1 MAKISDLIINT
12 PEKNEVEGVF
22 HKHPKGFGFVNPLD
36 AVDKSNDIFISPKF
50 TKSAMDGDTVLVRVL
65 HQKNAKRGADGQIIK
80 ITKRSVTETVG
91 SYQSLSSRQSKLTGY
106 KGTIQLYNDKITD
119 PLYIKQPLPEVQE
132 GDVVRVKVTQHP
144 DENKAFE
151 GQMLEIIGHKDDV
164 GIDILEVLCAMKI
177 PQEFT
182 AETMAQTEAIPE
194 ELTEEDFVGRDDYRS
209 EITYTIDGEDSKDLD
224 DAIHVKKLDNGN
236 YELGVHIADVSH
248 YVTDG
253 SPLDEEAFARATS
266 VYVTDRVVPML
277 PVKLSNNLCS
287 LNEAQER
294 LTMSCVME
302 INNSGKIINYKI
314 GPSVIKT
321 TYRMTYSTVN
331 KMLNKGQEGHR
342 GSLEQFPKIVDSV
355 AIAGELHALL
365 EEMRHQRG
373 MIEFDE
379 SEAKVILDEK
389 GHAIDVVKRERGTA
403 ERMIESF
410 MLAANETVALDF
422 QKKKLP
428 SLYRV
433 HDKPKEK
440 AFAKLMEKAAD
451 AGFSLSS
458 NSHEAV
464 NYFAEEIKGTAFE
477 KTLTYQLRHTMS
489 TALYSEKNTQHYGLA
504 ATDYTHFTSPIRR
517 YPDLIVHRLLDLYP
531 KDHSNRTKEE
541 WKERLPEI
549 AKQSSDMEHRA
560 VVTERIVDA
569 MKKAEYMQD
578 HIGEV
583 YSATVTG
590 VQKFGLFME
599 LDNTVQGLIRTVN
612 LHTGVEEAIEFD
624 EEEDIFK
631 GKKSDKTYR
640 MGDVL
645 KIRVISANKR
655 KGTVDFEEIIEE

>member
-1 MAKISDLIINT
+1 
-12 PEKNEVEGVF
+12 
-22 HKHPKGFGFVNPLD
+22 
-36 AVDKSNDIFISPKF
+36 
-50 TKSAMDGDTVLVRVL
+50 
-65 HQKNAKRGADGQIIK
+65 
-80 ITKRSVTETVG
+80 
-91 SYQSLSSRQSKLTGY
+91 
-106 KGTIQLYNDKITD
+106 
-119 PLYIKQPLPEVQE
+119 
-132 GDVVRVKVTQHP
+132 
-144 DENKAFE
+144 
-151 GQMLEIIGHKDDV
+151 
-164 GIDILEVLCAMKI
+164 MKI

-194 ELTEEDFVGRDDYRS
+194 ELTEEDFAGRDDYRS

-224 DAIHVKKLDNGN
+224 DAIHVKKLENGN

-302 INNSGKIINYKI
+302 INNAGKIINYKI

-342 GSLEQFPKIVDSV
+342 ESLEQFPKIVDSV

-440 AFAKLMEKAAD
+440 AFAKLM
-451 AGFSLSS
+451 
-458 NSHEAV
+458 
-464 NYFAEEIKGTAFE
+464 
-477 KTLTYQLRHTMS
+477 S

-517 YPDLIVHRLLDLYP
+517 YPDLIVHRLLHLYP

-583 YSATVTG
+583 YTATVTG

-599 LDNTVQGLIRTVN
+599 LENTVQGLIRTVN

-631 GKKSDKTYR
+631 GKKSEKTYR